1 MYIYLFSTLSILKKM
16 SSQELNQVNNQEQ
29 VKQISDKNNIKL
41 KFVALRNGL
50 IEEKNKNKELLIQN
64 DNLQKEIEELK
75 KVNTELTTKS
85 EKLDEENQRIKEENV
100 TKQELIN
107 KLKEEL
113 QKYRDKSSKKLSNF
127 FSSLLDSDSPQNID
141 LEEKDKNNLKIES
154 LEQEN
159 FKLNKDLTELK
170 TKLDFINNKL
180 TESIKDY
187 NTLKEN
193 SQKNL
198 EEIELKY
205 KKQIDEINN
214 EKNNVE
220 KNLKQKLEENDKK
233 LIEYLNSIRD
243 KEIVIKSIE
252 SLKGDRDK
260 DILTMKEKVRIAEE
274 TLNSNNEQMKLIQ
287 NKNKLLN
294 NEITQN
300 KKDIEDLQIQIQQ
313 YKLIIEDLTPF
324 SIDYTFKGK
333 LINENKKIE
342 ICFGKYQQSVY
353 IKIGDKEFILVPKEI
368 LDIIGN
374 KFIQGQIK
382 IILKLNGKKNN
393 SELLAQ
399 FTKKEGEYIRKFF
412 REFKNKSSN
421 KEDELMNLS
430 LNNYFY

>member
-1 MYIYLFSTLSILKKM
+1 M
-16 SSQELNQVNNQEQ
+16 SSPPQEEKPPNNSEEQ
-29 VKQISDKNNIKL
+29 QKTLTDKNNLKL

-50 IEEKNKNKELLIQN
+50 IEEKNKNKQIIIEN
-64 DNLQKEIEELK
+64 ENLQKEIEELK
-75 KVNTELTTKS
+75 KLNTELNTKNT
-85 EKLDEENQRIKEENV
+85 KLDEENQKIKEENV

-113 QKYRDKSSKKLSNF
+113 QKYHDKSSKKLSNF
-127 FSSLLDSDSPQNID
+127 FSSLLESDSQQNID

-170 TKLDFINNKL
+170 TKLDFVNNKL

-205 KKQIDEINN
+205 KKQIDEIIN
-214 EKNNVE
+214 EKNNIE

-274 TLNSNNEQMKLIQ
+274 TLNNNNEQMKLIQ
-287 NKNKLLN
+287 NKNKLMN
-294 NEITQN
+294 DEIIQN

-333 LINENKKIE
+333 LIDENKKIE

-353 IKIGDKEFILVPKEI
+353 IKIGDKEFILVAKEI
-368 LDIIGN
+368 VDIIGN
-374 KFIQGQIK
+374 KYIPGQIK

>member
-1 MYIYLFSTLSILKKM
+1 M
-16 SSQELNQVNNQEQ
+16 SSPEVNPVNNQEQ
-29 VKQISDKNNIKL
+29 TKQVADKNNIKL

-50 IEEKNKNKELLIQN
+50 IEEKNKNKELLLEN

-75 KVNTELTTKS
+75 KLNTELNTKN

-170 TKLDFINNKL
+170 TKLDFVNNKL

-193 SQKNL
+193 SQKYL

-205 KKQIDEINN
+205 KKQIDEIIN
-214 EKNNVE
+214 EKNNIE

-274 TLNSNNEQMKLIQ
+274 TLNNNNEQMKLIQ
-287 NKNKLLN
+287 NKNKLMN
-294 NEITQN
+294 DEIIQN

-353 IKIGDKEFILVPKEI
+353 IKIGDKEFILVAKEI
-368 LDIIGN
+368 VDIIGN
-374 KFIQGQIK
+374 KYIPGQIK

-421 KEDELMNLS
+421 KEEELMNLS

>member
-1 MYIYLFSTLSILKKM
+1 M

-220 KNLKQKLEENDKK
+220 KILKQKLEENDKK
-233 LIEYLNSIRD
+233 LMEYLNSLRD